1 MTKKRVI
8 MRNIWDVFRLKFD
21 HHLSDRDIGRS
32 VRLGRTTVQNY
43 VKRALSAGL
52 DWPLAPELDDVQL
65 KQLLFRQ
72 AEVPPVGAAA
82 EPNWP
87 QIDRELRRKGV
98 MRLLLWEEYR
108 GLQPDGLKYATFNA
122 HYRAWKGT
130 VGLSRRQVHRA
141 SSTMPA

>member
-1 MTKKRVI
+1 MTKKRVT
-8 MRNIWDVFRLKFD
+8 MRKIRDVLRLKFD

-43 VKRALSAGL
+43 VKRALNAGL

-65 KQLLFRQ
+65 EHLLFRQ

-82 EPNWP
+82 EPDWP

-98 MRLLLWEEYR
+98 TRLLLW
-108 GLQPDGLKYATFNA
+108 
-122 HYRAWKGT
+122 
-130 VGLSRRQVHRA
+130 
-141 SSTMPA
+141 